1 MRWCW
6 SHLASPTPRFARA
19 DRGEPVSGVTCVR
32 LRDANWDIASP
43 RAVPVGFCSPLE
55 SDKVYNVNTSTRN
68 ITSRSTQLVLCERLP
83 CDVDGGGDGDRDDE
97 AGNGGCAGGKGGA
110 VAKTD
115 NPP

>member
-1 MRWCW
+1 M
-6 SHLASPTPRFARA
+6 A
-19 DRGEPVSGVTCVR
+19 CVR

-68 ITSRSTQLVLCERLP
+68 ITCRSTQLVLCERLP
-83 CDVDGGGDGDRDDE
+83 CDADGGGDGDRDDE